1 MKSHWLIQNQAKLS
15 NLRHK
20 LEEFELMGSYTD
32 IPLREI
38 ILMLNGAE
46 NELRRMDAE
55 LTQVGI
61 LLKEVQQNKEGQ
73 GTKKG

>member
-1 MKSHWLIQNQAKLS
+1 LA

-38 ILMLNGAE
+38 VSMLNGAE

-61 LLKEVQQNKEGQ
+61 TLKEIQQKKEGD
-73 GTKKG
+73 GSKKAN